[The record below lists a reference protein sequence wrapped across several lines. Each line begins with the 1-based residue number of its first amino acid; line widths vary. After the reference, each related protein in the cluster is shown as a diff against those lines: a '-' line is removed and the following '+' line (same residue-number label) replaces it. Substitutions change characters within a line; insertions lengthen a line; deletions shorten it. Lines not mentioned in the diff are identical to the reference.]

1 MPFRVLESSECFQC
15 TPKLSFCL
23 SLHPGALP
31 ESSSTP
37 KTSMSLSV
45 GQELSMGSSES
56 PRVRFCAPQDSPCD
70 FPRALQPSTCLS
82 LCPRSPCPAFGA
94 SPGDLALPLIPRG
107 QGARRESSAVA
118 WASRAN
124 VLIGEKGSHRVSARP
139 TGEEGSPPPACTQGR
154 ERKRRFGDL
163 SFVHNPDEKESC
175 KAEGREQRGE
185 ERRRRRCV
193 TTNLAW
199 EAASGYSGGVEAR
212 EAGARVSLSPA
223 TSLDAASL
231 AGRLPPRGE
240 RHEATSGT
248 SLKVLTC
255 GWSVSTSLQATK

>member
-1 MPFRVLESSECFQC
+1 M
-15 TPKLSFCL
+15 
-23 SLHPGALP
+23 
-31 ESSSTP
+31 
-37 KTSMSLSV
+37 
-45 GQELSMGSSES
+45 
-56 PRVRFCAPQDSPCD
+56 
-70 FPRALQPSTCLS
+70 
-82 LCPRSPCPAFGA
+82 
-94 SPGDLALPLIPRG
+94 
-107 QGARRESSAVA
+107 
-118 WASRAN
+118 
-124 VLIGEKGSHRVSARP
+124 LIGEKGSHRVSARP
-139 TGEEGSPPPACTQGR
+139 TGEEGSPPPACTRGR

-240 RHEATSGT
+240 RHEAASGT